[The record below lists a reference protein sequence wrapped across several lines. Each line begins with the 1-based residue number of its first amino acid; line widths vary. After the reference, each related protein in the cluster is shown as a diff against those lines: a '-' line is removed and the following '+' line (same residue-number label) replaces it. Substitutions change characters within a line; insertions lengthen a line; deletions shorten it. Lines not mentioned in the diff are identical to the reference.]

1 MHLQCGGCINLPL
14 HSSFLPNQRTLH
26 IVACTFRRAS
36 MELDRACRLFF
47 PLDETASS
55 NATDPSCFFQWF
67 GSLEGQSRKNKQLA

>member
-1 MHLQCGGCINLPL
+1 MKPSL

-36 MELDRACRLFF
+36 MDRAGACRLFF

-55 NATDPSCFFQWF
+55 NATTDPSCFFQWF